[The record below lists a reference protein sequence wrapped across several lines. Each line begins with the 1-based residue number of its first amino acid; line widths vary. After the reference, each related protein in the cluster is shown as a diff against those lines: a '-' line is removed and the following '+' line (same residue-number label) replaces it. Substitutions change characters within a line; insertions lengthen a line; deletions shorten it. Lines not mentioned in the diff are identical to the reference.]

1 MRDLGDGVTGFSTR
15 PQVAGV
21 LSTRS
26 PQPPM
31 IENLGELSRLCA
43 GRIIA
48 LMAALGIA
56 IAIVLRRQKRATF
69 H

>member
-1 MRDLGDGVTGFSTR
+1 
-15 PQVAGV
+15 
-21 LSTRS
+21 
-26 PQPPM
+26 M
-31 IENLGELSRLCA
+31 IENLGELSRLYA